1 MVSALVWALLD
12 YASQNDDRGS
22 IANFDVEAYAIY
34 TGWDEEQIDAILAAM
49 RDKGLITDDNRL
61 ASWEK
66 HQPKREDDSGNRVK
80 AFREREREKAA
91 PQAQQTAPQA
101 QQTAPQAEQAALHDG
116 CNAMKRTVT
125 QRNAT
130 EKNREDTETETEQRL
145 STESTPHMRNAGDA
159 TSEPAPAGHRPAS
172 NGHAS
177 DSVDPSLFLSVIG
190 FKNPQTFLRD
200 VDETL
205 LRQWAFYYNCLNDAQ
220 RSAIRSWPALVNN
233 AVRNNKPPRLT
244 GVQKARFYR
253 EWAGP

>member
-34 TGWDEEQIDAILAAM
+34 TGWDEDQIDAILAAM

-66 HQPKREDDSGNRVK
+66 HQPKREDDSSNRVK
-80 AFREREREKAA
+80 AFRERKH
-91 PQAQQTAPQA
+91 QQTV
-101 QQTAPQAEQAALHDG
+101 PQAEQAALQAEQAALHECG
-116 CNAMKRTVT
+116 NAMKRTVT

-145 STESTPHMRNAGDA
+145 STESTPHMRNAGEA
-159 TSEPAPAGHRPAS
+159 AGELAPDGHRPAS
-172 NGHAS
+172 NGNTS
-177 DSVDPSLFLSVIG
+177 GSVDPSLFLSVIG
-190 FKNPQTFLRD
+190 FKNPKSFQRD

-205 LRQWAFYYNCLNDAQ
+205 LRQWAFYYNCLTDAQ
-220 RSAIRSWPALVNN
+220 RRAIRSWPALINN
-233 AVRNNKPPRLT
+233 AVRNNKPPRMD
-244 GVQKARFYR
+244 GEQKARFYR